1 MLEGAEERV
10 QLRQQRPLWRLQWL
24 HPRQRSS
31 KMREPDR
38 GVHEDEHRSVLG
50 LGWALARGK
59 IEVGHGAA
67 EGAKPALGGMAGE
80 LFLEQGEEEPGRI
93 VDVQSRLGL
102 PQHFVGDVDGDAQ
115 GLKDVCPWAA
125 GR

>member
-1 MLEGAEERV
+1 MITALLNDLAFV
-10 QLRQQRPLWRLQWL
+10 AQRD

-38 GVHEDEHRSVLG
+38 GVHEDEHRSFLG
-50 LGWALARGK
+50 WGWALARGK

-80 LFLEQGEEEPGRI
+80 LFIEQAGQFGEGGGSFGLTGEAGTVRCGHGIGFHSDALPG
-93 VDVQSRLGL
+93 DGRLCGAL
-102 PQHFVGDVDGDAQ
+102 G
-115 GLKDVCPWAA
+115 
-125 GR
+125 